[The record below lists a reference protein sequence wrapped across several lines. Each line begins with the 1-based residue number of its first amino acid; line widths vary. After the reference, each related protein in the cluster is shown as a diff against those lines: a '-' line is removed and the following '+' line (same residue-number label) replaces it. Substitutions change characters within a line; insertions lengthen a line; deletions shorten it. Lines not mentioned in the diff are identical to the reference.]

1 MKNPHFA
8 GDLRKRVHI
17 SLLLDVAL
25 AFHFALI
32 ERVTHRTTIVS
43 LSLNLQ
49 LSLLLVKHHSHC
61 EFCRIQSWQDLYYR
75 FMP

>member
-43 LSLNLQ
+43 LSQ
-49 LSLLLVKHHSHC
+49 LTAFFIAC
-61 EFCRIQSWQDLYYR
+61 ET
-75 FMP
+75 P